1 MRLRITYNDA
11 EIRFALFGNMTV
23 AQEVRYLL
31 FDVESVAD
39 GDLIAKTRYPS
50 KQLSAAEA
58 ITQFRQELLLT
69 SGRDFIPYT
78 FHFPIAVVVAKL
90 RADFSLAEIVSL
102 DQPLHRP
109 HVITKHFWTG
119 WEAYEQPT
127 WVTFNG
133 RTFDLPL
140 MEHAAFR
147 YGVAVPKWFNLMD
160 RTYDQRRNRY
170 NLASHIDVQELLTNY
185 GATWFRGGLNL
196 AATLLGKPGKMDVQ
210 GDMVYDMYL
219 QGKVAEINEYCR
231 CDVLDTYFVFLR
243 TMVLTGKLS
252 LEQEHDRVMN
262 AKEMLEQQQGN
273 HPAYAQYLK
282 QWGDWE
288 NPWQAESQTG

>member
-1 MRLRITYNDA
+1 M
-11 EIRFALFGNMTV
+11 

-50 KQLSAAEA
+50 KQLSAKEA
-58 ITQFRQELLLT
+58 IVQFRQELLLT

-102 DQPLHRP
+102 DQPAHRP

-170 NLASHIDVQELLTNY
+170 NLASHIDVQELLTNF

-210 GDMVYDMYL
+210 GDMVYDMYV
-219 QGKVAEINEYCR
+219 QGNVAEINEYCR

-262 AKEMLEQQQGN
+262 AKEMLEQQQDD

-288 NPWQAESQTG
+288 NPWQADGPVG

>member
-1 MRLRITYNDA
+1 
-11 EIRFALFGNMTV
+11 MT
-23 AQEVRYLL
+23 QEVRYLL
-31 FDVESVAD
+31 FDVESVPD
-39 GDLIAKTRYPS
+39 GELISKTRYPS
-50 KQLSAAEA
+50 SNLSPEDSVAR
-58 ITQFRQELLLT
+58 FRQELLTT

-78 FHFPIAVVVAKL
+78 FHLPVAIVVAKL

-102 DQPLHRP
+102 DQPQHRP

-147 YGVAVPKWFNLMD
+147 FGVSVPKWFNMSD
-160 RTYDQRRNRY
+160 RAYDQRRNRY
-170 NLASHIDVQELLTNY
+170 NMHSHIDVQEMLTNY

-210 GDMVYDMYL
+210 GDMVYDL
-219 QGKVAEINEYCR
+219 HRAGKVAEINEYCR
-231 CDVLDTYFVFLR
+231 CDVLDTYFVLLR
-243 TMVLTGKLS
+243 TMVLMGKLT
-252 LEQEHDRVMN
+252 LEQEQQRV
-262 AKEMLEQQQGN
+262 ADTKTLLESQAAE
-273 HPAYAQYLK
+273 HPAYQQYLQ
-282 QWGDWE
+282 QWGDWH
-288 NPWQAESQTG
+288 NPWVESD